1 MGKYEELSLRQQQTE
16 LLQQQSIDAESIRL
30 MDRQAYDELTHDS
43 GAHDQ
48 LLSDLEQQLEH
59 LCEIRETGRPAQLTP
74 VQQESGR
81 YENIG
86 HFDKKA
92 RKKAA
97 KEAASLTQKARKLQN
112 SLQNKPDGAPTVF
125 EDIQMTKYM
134 EQAEL
139 ESLKANGYKEQNPR
153 YLRTR
158 LKYLRHA
165 EIILE
170 SALSDAQMT
179 DQQTQ
184 TLISTYQNVQQKI
197 DAILQV
203 QGLQELSDN
212 SYRSEVD
219 RQLQQPELSPEEA
232 DALMRQSM
240 KLLKRD
246 DIDLLSAKLFSPK
259 LVRVNEQQAQDF
271 LQQNQM
277 ETQQTQHAATQQE
290 NQLQIL
296 SHPKSED
303 FPEEINEDTQLIDEL
318 LAEIVQYKDELGG
331 SPHFGDELPTYRS
344 NKETFFGYPVE
355 AFEAFCRNHIE
366 NAGNFFTRG
375 FFKMLAKMGPVQTE
389 SLQQT
394 KYEEVCLHLQSMKAL
409 AQKKT
414 VLTQMFTEANAYAN
428 HSNVSEACGMFFMD
442 ISRIA
447 CHAKENSPAG
457 VLAAIN
463 TYFDMLRTQFPHEKS
478 SNTLKDFFSEL
489 YGVCF
494 EDRTSRLQEY
504 CAAHPIEETHMQDLP
519 QEGLFVRDLSN
530 VPDINPSLGYASVV
544 AQWVGAI
551 RSSNHLETQE
561 LTIEDI
567 LPCLLYE
574 MNGKTYPDIDDD
586 GNPLEGSV
594 TITEELLRSDKLW
607 SVLCDIYCVLP

>member
-16 LLQQQSIDAESIRL
+16 LLQQQSMDAESIRL

-59 LCEIRETGRPAQLTP
+59 LGEIRETGRPAQLTP

-112 SLQNKPDGAPTVF
+112 SLQNKPDGVPTVF
-125 EDIQMTKYM
+125 EDIEMTKYM

-158 LKYLRHA
+158 LKYLRHT

-290 NQLQIL
+290 TQLQIL

-303 FPEEINEDTQLIDEL
+303 FPEEVNEDTQLIDEL

-409 AQKKT
+409 AQKKPFSRRCSLKQMPMQT
-414 VLTQMFTEANAYAN
+414 TQMYQKPA
-428 HSNVSEACGMFFMD
+428 ACFLWTSPASPVTQKRTRRQAFSRRSIHTLTCCEHNSRMKSRPIRSKTSSPSYMG
-442 ISRIA
+442 SALRIA
-447 CHAKENSPAG
+447 PADCRNTAR
-457 VLAAIN
+457 LIPLRKRTCRICRKRACLCAISA
-463 TYFDMLRTQFPHEKS
+463 M
-478 SNTLKDFFSEL
+478 
-489 YGVCF
+489 C
-494 EDRTSRLQEY
+494 
-504 CAAHPIEETHMQDLP
+504 PISTPVWATH
-519 QEGLFVRDLSN
+519 R
-530 VPDINPSLGYASVV
+530 
-544 AQWVGAI
+544 
-551 RSSNHLETQE
+551 
-561 LTIEDI
+561 
-567 LPCLLYE
+567 
-574 MNGKTYPDIDDD
+574 
-586 GNPLEGSV
+586 
-594 TITEELLRSDKLW
+594 
-607 SVLCDIYCVLP
+607 